1 MPICLPDAPCHV
13 RRERSTADASSA
25 AQTSSACC
33 SRAGAVQG
41 DHRPR
46 PRASGEIPPHYST
59 RGLAWPRVTYATC
72 QTRRRPRMASPP
84 APAAPGRRAPAAARW
99 RGGRQAQGPRRVGS
113 RGGSRGPAARDE
125 TRERDQ
131 TQTRAR
137 SSAERPRARP
147 GRRRQRNSARATS
160 SASRRAGRSRRSRA
174 ASSAD
179 ARPRREA
186 RRRTFFFTLHQK

>member
-33 SRAGAVQG
+33 VVRGRCRGTTDHGPGRRERSRHTTQPVDWRDHVSHTRRVKPG
-41 DHRPR
+41 DVPVWRPR
-46 PRASGEIPPHYST
+46 PRPP
-59 RGLAWPRVTYATC
+59 
-72 QTRRRPRMASPP
+72 RPGGA
-84 APAAPGRRAPAAARW
+84 APAAARW
-99 RGGRQAQGPRRVGS
+99 RGGRQAQGPGRVGS

-147 GRRRQRNSARATS
+147 G
-160 SASRRAGRSRRSRA
+160 ASSRA
-174 ASSAD
+174 AHGSRHERAKD
-179 ARPRREA
+179 LP
-186 RRRTFFFTLHQK
+186 FC

>member
-1 MPICLPDAPCHV
+1 MEMPICLPDAPCHV

-33 SRAGAVQG
+33 VVRGRCRGTTDHGPGRRERSRHTTQPVDWRDHVSHTRRVKPG
-41 DHRPR
+41 DVPVWRPR
-46 PRASGEIPPHYST
+46 PRPP
-59 RGLAWPRVTYATC
+59 
-72 QTRRRPRMASPP
+72 RPGGA
-84 APAAPGRRAPAAARW
+84 APAAARW
-99 RGGRQAQGPRRVGS
+99 RGARQAQGRVGSRGGVGSLGRVGS

-147 GRRRQRNSARATS
+147 G
-160 SASRRAGRSRRSRA
+160 ASSRA
-174 ASSAD
+174 AHGSRHERAKD
-179 ARPRREA
+179 LP
-186 RRRTFFFTLHQK
+186 FC